1 MVSSYDFFP
10 TLLDYLGVKTDPDPR
25 RIGRSYAPFLCGGS
39 PARRNELYFEY
50 GCARAVRIENLKCIE
65 RGDGRRNELFDLEED
80 PSETVNR
87 AGKPEYRER
96 RPALQERLRGFFERI
111 GAPPIDDRRSTTRQI
126 IPNDVGYYRWR
137 EE

>member
-1 MVSSYDFFP
+1 MASSYDFFP
-10 TLLDYLGVKTDPDPR
+10 TLLDYLGVETDPDLR
-25 RIGRSYAPFLCGGS
+25 RIGRSYAPFLRGGS

-50 GCARAVRIENLKCIE
+50 GCARAVRTENLKYIE

-96 RPALQERLRGFFERI
+96 RPALQERLRGFLS
-111 GAPPIDDRRSTTRQI
+111 ASARRLSTTGARRR
-126 IPNDVGYYRWR
+126 GRS
-137 EE
+137 